1 MWPNICLKLNFQ
13 KANRSPVPIL
23 QQPLHYG
30 YQHHWPISDHDAKSH
45 NITLSNYH
53 ILTFTLFHTFTLCP
67 IAVGSSED
75 QRPHRATFVLSKKDV
90 IVVTKII
97 KMFMK
102 TNHNHAAPVKEGDE
116 KLKYALT
123 LLTAK
128 TRSLIS
134 SRSSSES
141 QMHST
146 KMWFFRRHRSKWE
159 QNMFTTRFK

>member
-45 NITLSNYH
+45 NTTLSNYH

-102 TNHNHAAPVKEGDE
+102 TNQNHAAPVKEGDE
-116 KLKYALT
+116 KLKH
-123 LLTAK
+123 AK
-128 TRSLIS
+128 TRPLIS